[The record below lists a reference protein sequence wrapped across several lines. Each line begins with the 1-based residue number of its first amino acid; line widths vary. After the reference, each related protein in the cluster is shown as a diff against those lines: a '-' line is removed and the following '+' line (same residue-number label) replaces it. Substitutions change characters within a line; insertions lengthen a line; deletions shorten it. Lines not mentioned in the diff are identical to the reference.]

1 MSDYAIDFSVSP
13 WLLLLIIPAIA
24 LIIATLF
31 IGRRRKLTLN
41 RILAATLQSIVF
53 VLCIFAVAGINIT
66 YDEDNAQNELVILV
80 DNSFTTRNTQVEI
93 DDFIHEVLSVNDGLS
108 QVAIVTFGYDQ
119 KVLLEM
125 GNHDPEDAYAIY
137 TIYAQQSPPEDSA
150 TDIAAALQ
158 FVWDPNTKSS
168 DLIKHPETAKILLI
182 SDGLQT
188 DEDALSV
195 VRRLALDGISVDT
208 TFFSEG
214 AVSDAAIV
222 EVKFPEKKLMVG
234 ESFSIELTLKSSY
247 QGQVNVIFEDRNEN
261 DIVNNRTRENL
272 TLNVGTQ
279 TLRMTHSFDIPGHHE
294 LTFRIQ
300 TEDTVAENNVYYA
313 YYDLNGYNRV
323 LIVEKYPG
331 ESNALV
337 NLIRTRPDTEF
348 LFVATAQIDDNT
360 SIPANVDMMA
370 QYNEIILYNIARS
383 DMTDEFERNLYTY
396 VNDLG
401 GGLFTVGGYEKD
413 ENGNILSVDMGN
425 QHVPKQHSY
434 WEDDLKDSIYQ
445 SMLPVVAEP
454 YTPPLGIV
462 FIIDTSGSMR
472 PDFFGEGSLL
482 DAAID
487 GAISCLDIFNQGDYV
502 GVVSL
507 EEDYITA
514 INMTPMT
521 QRHLIEQAI
530 KDIADTSEGGGTDY
544 TSAITQA
551 GNTLNTLTD
560 IERKHIVLLSDGLP
574 SDLLVDYTRIM
585 GDLYKRYGISI
596 SVVSIDNDTQSDDMR
611 ELARIGGGTYK
622 TIAKEDIKTEV
633 SELVS
638 KDLKFDELKGIAMLN
653 YNPSIGLRTPFLSDI
668 NEDDLAALT
677 LTGFFTTRAKNY
689 GNVQTVLMAKYVPL
703 YAQWEFGN
711 GRVGSIMIDLE
722 RVFSRELLN
731 SKVGAEILNN
741 ILSELMMEVTIQS
754 HTLDVTLV
762 EDNYRTQV
770 NIYGY
775 DVKTEKDAKLVA
787 LVQAPNSNAEIV
799 KFDLSEISYSGNR
812 FTFENLE
819 SGIYTIIVL
828 KVRSSFDVNSS
839 SIKSFTD
846 IPSDAIFETVRVH
859 RAFSY
864 SKEYDLTQ
872 DAYESGRALMAA
884 LSTRELES
892 ASESIYDKLVY
903 RAEDIFGTYNL
914 VHHVI
919 DPRAALFIAAIV
931 LFLIGIALRKFKIK
945 LPERKSKVRETKHVK
960 FNINP

>member
-1 MSDYAIDFSVSP
+1 MSNFAVDFSVSP

-24 LIIATLF
+24 LIVATFF
-31 IGRRRKLTLN
+31 IGKRRKLTTN
-41 RILAATLQSIVF
+41 RIIAAILQSVVF
-53 VLCIFAVAGINIT
+53 VLCIFAIAGINVT
-66 YDEDNAQNELVILV
+66 YDEYNSQNEMVILV
-80 DNSFTTRNTQVEI
+80 DNSFTTCNTQNEI
-93 DDFIHEVLSVNDGLS
+93 NDFIHELLKVNNGLS
-108 QVAIVTFGYDQ
+108 QIAIVTFGYDQ

-188 DEDALSV
+188 DQDAISV
-195 VRRLALDGISVDT
+195 VRRLAQDGINVDT

-214 AVSDAAIV
+214 AVSDASIV
-222 EVKFPEKKLMVG
+222 EAKFPDKKLMVG

-247 QGQVNVIFEDRNEN
+247 QGQVDVIFEDRNEN
-261 DIVNNRTRENL
+261 GIVNNRIRKNL

-279 TLRMTHSFDIPGHHE
+279 TLKMTHSFDIPGHHE

-300 TEDTVAENNVYYA
+300 TEDTVAENNVYYV
-313 YYDLNGYNRV
+313 YYDLSGYNQI
-323 LIVEKYPG
+323 LIIEKYPG

-337 NLIRTRPDTEF
+337 NLFRSRPDTKF
-348 LFVATAQIDDNT
+348 LFVTTAQIDDNT

-413 ENGNILSVDMGN
+413 AEGNILSVDMGN
-425 QHVPKQHSY
+425 QHVPQQHSY
-434 WEDDLKDSIYQ
+434 LEDDLKDSIYQ

-454 YTPPLGIV
+454 YTPPLGVV

-472 PDFFGEGSLL
+472 PNFGVGSLL

-487 GAISCLDIFNQGDYV
+487 GAISCLDTFNQGDFV

-507 EEDYITA
+507 EEDYTTV

-521 QRHLIEQAI
+521 QRHLIEKAI
-530 KDIADTSEGGGTDY
+530 KDIADSSEGGGTDY

-551 GNTLNTLTD
+551 GNTLNALTD

-585 GDLYKRYGISI
+585 GDLYKMYGISI
-596 SVVSIDNDTQSDDMR
+596 SVVSIGNNAQSADME

-622 TIAKEDIKTEV
+622 SIAKEDTKTEV
-633 SELVS
+633 PELVY
-638 KDLKFDELKGIAMLN
+638 KDLKFAELQGVAMLD
-653 YNPSIGLRTPFLSDI
+653 YNPSIGQRTSLLNGITD
-668 NEDDLAALT
+668 DDLAALT
-677 LTGFFTTRAKNY
+677 LTGFFTTHAKNY

-731 SKVGAEILNN
+731 SNVGADILNN
-741 ILSELMMEVTIQS
+741 ILSELMMEVAIQS
-754 HTLDVTLV
+754 QTLDVTLV

-775 DVKTEKDAKLVA
+775 DAEMEKDSKLVA
-787 LVQAPNSNAEIV
+787 LVQAPSLNTEIL
-799 KFDLSEISYSGNR
+799 KFDLNEISHSGNR
-812 FTFENLE
+812 FTFENLDA
-819 SGIYTIIVL
+819 GIYTITVI
-828 KVRSSFDVNSS
+828 KVRSSFDINSDNIRS
-839 SIKSFTD
+839 LAD
-846 IPSDAIFETVRVH
+846 IPSDVIYETVRAY
-859 RAFSY
+859 RSFSY
-864 SKEYDLTQ
+864 SKEYDLMQ
-872 DAYESGRALMAA
+872 DPYDNGRDLMAA
-884 LSTRELES
+884 LSTRELDDES
-892 ASESIYDKLVY
+892 MSIYDKLVY
-903 RAEDIFGTYNL
+903 RPEDVLGTYSL
-914 VHHVI
+914 VHHVV
-919 DPRAALFIAAIV
+919 DCRTALFITAIV
-931 LFLIGIALRKFKIK
+931 LYLVGIALRKFAIVH
-945 LPERKSKVRETKHVK
+945 RSRTSAQA
-960 FNINP
+960 NINNPKK